1 MTVFVELAVGDSEGQ
16 VSVAAADAIAR
27 VAQSVNASGIR
38 LVDAVDGRPT
48 IDPSIVGSY
57 LAGRY
62 GHLGYLI
69 DARTTHNAPYNL
81 ARRVLSLDRA
91 TDGRVGVVLQPGDSD
106 EVSAATT
113 PDPPAS
119 DPSERWVEYAEIVS
133 RLWESFPREAL
144 LGDQERATFV
154 DDTLI
159 APINHE
165 GRFYRVAGPLD
176 GPASVQGR
184 PVVVAAAPAALG
196 WSQVAVVADVVIVE
210 RDNIEGADAALSAA
224 LDSAGRRRTDVA
236 LLARLTGAV
245 DAVEVNKWA
254 PDNGVDGFVLA
265 TTGRDDAAVLDL
277 VRDVVPQLAGP
288 IGRTLRSTLALRES
302 AEVFA

>member
-1 MTVFVELAVGDSEGQ
+1 MTVFVELAVGESAGQ
-16 VSVAAADAIAR
+16 VSVSAADAIAR

-38 LVDAVDGRPT
+38 LVDEVDSLRT
-48 IDPSIVGSY
+48 IDSSIVGSY

-91 TDGRVGVVLQPGDSD
+91 TDGRVGVVLAPGEGD
-106 EVSAATT
+106 EVSDATT
-113 PDPPAS
+113 PDPQAS
-119 DPSERWVEYAEIVS
+119 DTSERWVEYADIVS
-133 RLWESFPREAL
+133 RLWESFPRAAL

-184 PVVVAAAPAALG
+184 PVVVAADPDALG
-196 WSQVAVVADVVIVE
+196 WSRIAAVADVVIVE
-210 RDNIEGADAALSAA
+210 RNNIDGADAALSGA
-224 LDSAGRRRTDVA
+224 LHSVGRRRSDVA

-245 DAVEVNKWA
+245 SAVELKQWA

-265 TTGRDDAAVLDL
+265 TSGRDEAAIVDL